1 MGQRLRY
8 HGAKDFCNEVATDSR
23 LPAERS
29 GFMER
34 IDISL
39 NGASLRRAYA
49 LWLSLALFFGWVSI
63 GASIPGSQASQLC
76 LRATTGLTFLA
87 CSLPPLKSL
96 LHGRSSSLA
105 CMACIGLS
113 IVFRAMGALWGADA
127 LLICAG
133 GATGVAFA
141 LFARLWFGR
150 YRGSGSDLLIVL
162 LLASCLANVLYE
174 GGALGEGAAFVL
186 SSVVPFLGLIAY
198 AAGTVGIPTPK
209 DSPHPH
215 GQSSTTA
222 AQRSFWIQ
230 TVALL
235 LCNFASGIASYS
247 NQATRVPTFVSIIVL
262 LSLASILLIVGLPR
276 REILFSG
283 LVIVICLC
291 IIVSFVAPQT
301 GAWPL
306 GFARTGFW
314 LIMYYSMAWFYDKA
328 RPQEGVMSPVCLRG
342 FTMIYLSSAVA
353 NAVGQSLDA
362 QSAGIVT
369 LGLLVAALV
378 IAFLDASI
386 SREPEAPSLDTPL
399 DSTPLLP
406 IEDRIAHIAN
416 GYQLTDTEREVLG
429 YLAKGH
435 SLRGTAE
442 QVHLSESSAKY
453 HRRNIYQK
461 LGISSREELI
471 ELVNRAE

>member
-1 MGQRLRY
+1 M
-8 HGAKDFCNEVATDSR
+8 TD
-23 LPAERS
+23 LLAERS

-34 IDISL
+34 IEISL

-63 GASIPGSQASQLC
+63 GASMPGSQASQLC
-76 LRATTGLTFLA
+76 LRATAGLAFLA
-87 CSLPPLKSL
+87 CSLPPLRSL
-96 LHGRSSSLA
+96 LHRRSSSLA
-105 CMACIGLS
+105 ACMVCAGLS
-113 IVFRAMGALWGADA
+113 IVFRTTGTLWGVDV

-133 GATGVAFA
+133 GVTGVGFA
-141 LFARLWFGR
+141 LFACLWFGR
-150 YRGSGSDLLIVL
+150 YRGNGPDLLVML
-162 LLASCLANVLYE
+162 LLASCLASVLCE
-174 GGALGEGAAFVL
+174 GSALGGGAALVL
-186 SSVVPFLGLIAY
+186 SSVMPFLGLIAY
-198 AAGTVGIPTPK
+198 AAGTADIPTPK
-209 DSPHPH
+209 DPPSPY
-215 GQSSTTA
+215 GQSGTLTTR
-222 AQRSFWIQ
+222 RSFWIQ

-235 LCNFASGIASYS
+235 LCNFASGIVSYS
-247 NQATRVPTFVSIIVL
+247 SQTTGVPAYVSIIVS
-262 LSLASILLIVGLPR
+262 LSLASVLLLLGLPR

-283 LVIVICLC
+283 LVTVVCLC

-314 LIMYYSMAWFYDKA
+314 LIMYYSMAWFYDKV
-328 RPQEGVMSPVCLRG
+328 RPQEGFMSPVCLRG
-342 FTMIYLSSAVA
+342 FAMIYLSSAVA

-369 LGLLVAALV
+369 LGFLVAALV

-386 SREPEAPSLDTPL
+386 SREPEAPSLGTSL
-399 DSTPLLP
+399 DSTPLPP

-416 GYQLTDTEREVLG
+416 SYQLSDTECEILG

-435 SLRGTAE
+435 SLRGAAE